1 MNPGMKL
8 SKRTSSLE
16 IKGFIET
23 SLVDWDGKVAS
34 VIFLPGCDFRCPYC
48 QNIDLI
54 DHPEKFKTIPEEKI
68 FDYLDGHK
76 DFIDGVCITGGE
88 PTLHKNKG
96 LTEFIRKI
104 KQKGFL
110 IKLDTNGSDPDYVK
124 ELVKDNLID
133 FVAMDIKAPLEGYN
147 KATNVKVDTV
157 AVKESIRFLLSGN
170 IDYEFRTT
178 VVPTITGMAEIEGIA
193 KLITG
198 AKKYVIQQFEPE
210 NCKDI
215 ELGKLK
221 PYDRETIA
229 KMMRMAEKNAAHV
242 LYRGK

>member
-1 MNPGMKL
+1 MTL
-8 SKRTSSLE
+8 D
-16 IKGFIET
+16 IKGLIET

-34 VIFLPGCDFRCPYC
+34 VIFLPGCNFRCPYC
-48 QNIDLI
+48 QNMDLI
-54 DHPEKFKTIPEEKI
+54 DHPEKFKTVTEERI
-68 FDYLDGHK
+68 FEYLGSHK
-76 DFIDGVCITGGE
+76 DFIDGICITGGE
-88 PTLHKNKG
+88 PTLYKDKG

-110 IKLDTNGSDPDYVK
+110 VKLDTNGSDPDYLK
-124 ELVKDNLID
+124 ELIKEGLID
-133 FVAMDIKAPLEGYN
+133 FVAMDIKAPLEDYN
-147 KATNVKVDTV
+147 KAANVKVDV
-157 AVKESIRFLLSGN
+157 QAVKESVQLLLSGK
-170 IDYEFRTT
+170 IDHEFRTT

-215 ELGKLK
+215 ELRKLK

-229 KMMRMAEKNAAHV
+229 KMMRIAEKNVGHV